1 MTVPPALVATARCLW
16 QWEWQR
22 LMAGLAPADRDGN
35 FQRRPSEFAGVGL
48 ESQLEQALQGAG
60 RLQLIVGRSCPWAHR
75 AWLVWRLRQ
84 LEPSVQ
90 LLIVEPDPKAG
101 RWVFPEPRFGCN
113 SLAELYQLCGA
124 KSNARATVPLLLNP
138 GDGSQKASIINN
150 ESAELIEIL
159 NDLPSPSN
167 SAPNLLPCQGLVAIN
182 HWLNLMQ
189 NDINDGVYRCGFAR
203 NQAAYNRAEAALFA
217 GLAQLEEA
225 LLRQGPWL
233 CGSELTMADV
243 RLFPTLIRWEQ
254 VYAPLFR
261 CSRAP
266 LFSFPALWAWRARF
280 CSLPG
285 VFDTC
290 YPAAWR
296 RDYFGALFPL
306 NPSLIVPAG
315 PSSSEELFASIQ
327 ATMKP

>member
-1 MTVPPALVATARCLW
+1 MAYKDLFFDLDHTLW
-16 QWEWQR
+16 DFELNAKETMQ
-22 LMAGLAPADRDGN
+22 
-35 FQRRPSEFAGVGL
+35 
-48 ESQLEQALQGAG
+48 
-60 RLQLIVGRSCPWAHR
+60 
-75 AWLVWRLRQ
+75 
-84 LEPSVQ
+84 
-90 LLIVEPDPKAG
+90 
-101 RWVFPEPRFGCN
+101 
-113 SLAELYQLCGA
+113 ELYINHHIASLGITDFDAFFNIYAAHNHRLWDRYAKGFIKQEELRWKRIYLSLLDFKIANEQLS
-124 KSNARATVPLLLNP
+124 KEMSLEFLQILPTKKKLFPHT
-138 GDGSQKASIINN
+138 
-150 ESAELIEIL
+150 IEIL
-159 NDLPSPSN
+159 NYLPSPS
-167 SAPNLLPCQGLVAIN
+167 SDVPNLLPSQRLVDIN

-225 LLRQGPWL
+225 LLKQGPWL
-233 CGSELTMADV
+233 CGGELTMADV

-261 CSRAP
+261 CSRSP

-285 VFDTC
+285 VLDTC

-315 PSSSEELFASIQ
+315 PSSSEELFALIQ